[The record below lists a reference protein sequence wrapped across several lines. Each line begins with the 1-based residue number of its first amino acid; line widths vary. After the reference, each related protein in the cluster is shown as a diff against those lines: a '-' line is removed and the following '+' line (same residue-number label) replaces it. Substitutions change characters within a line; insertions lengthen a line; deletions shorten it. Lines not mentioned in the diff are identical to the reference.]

1 MGRMNLGRLFLGGLV
16 AGVVGNVLHAVTGMY
31 LTVDEMSDM
40 ERRLNLSHEAINSSM
55 ATWIIVDFVWGLLLV
70 FTYAAMRSRFGP
82 GPKTAVVSGVT
93 LWLAVCSV
101 FAGLTAIGIYT
112 EQAFIKESFLNLV
125 TVLAA
130 SLAGAYFY
138 KE

>member
-16 AGVVGNVLHAVTGMY
+16 AGVVGNALHAVSGLY

-40 ERRLNLSHEAINSSM
+40 ERRLNLSHETVASSM
-55 ATWIIVDFVWGLLLV
+55 TTWIIVDFAWGLLLV
-70 FTYAAMRSRFGP
+70 FAYAAMRSRFGP
-82 GPKTAVVSGVT
+82 GPKTAIVSGVT
-93 LWLAVCSV
+93 LWLAVASV
-101 FAGLTAIGIYT
+101 FAGLTAMGIYT
-112 EQAFIKESFLNLV
+112 EQAFIKETFLNLV

-130 SLAGAYFY
+130 SVAGAYVY

>member
-1 MGRMNLGRLFLGGLV
+1 MGRMNMGRLILGGLV
-16 AGVVGNVLHAVTGMY
+16 AGVVGNVLHFVTGMY

-101 FAGLTAIGIYT
+101 FAGLTAIGVYT
-112 EQAFIKESFLNLV
+112 EQAFIKESFLHLV

>member
-1 MGRMNLGRLFLGGLV
+1 MGRMNMGRLIAGGLV
-16 AGVVGNVLHAVTGMY
+16 AGVVGNVLHAVSGMY
-31 LTVDEMSDM
+31 LTTVEMSDM
-40 ERRLNLSHEAINSSM
+40 QRRLGLSQDVINSSM
-55 ATWIIVDFVWGLLLV
+55 PTWIIVDLVWGLLLV
-70 FTYAAMRSRFGP
+70 FTYAAMRPRFGP

-125 TVLAA
+125 TAIAA
-130 SLAGAYFY
+130 SLAGAALY

>member
-1 MGRMNLGRLFLGGLV
+1 MNMGRLIAGGLV
-16 AGVVGNVLHAVTGMY
+16 AGVVGNALHALSGMY
-31 LTVDEMSDM
+31 LTTVEMSDM
-40 ERRLNLSHEAINSSM
+40 QRRLGLSQDAINSSM
-55 ATWIIVDFVWGLLLV
+55 TTWIIVDFVWGLLLV

-93 LWLAVCSV
+93 LWLAVASV
-101 FAGLTAIGIYT
+101 FAGLTAIGVYT
-112 EQAFIKESFLNLV
+112 DQAFIKETFLNLV

-130 SLAGAYFY
+130 SLAGAYVY

>member
-1 MGRMNLGRLFLGGLV
+1 MGRMNMGRLILGGLV
-16 AGVVGNVLHAVTGMY
+16 AGVVGNALHALAGLY
-31 LTVDEMSDM
+31 LTVDEMNDM
-40 ERRLNLSHEAINSSM
+40 ERRLNLPHEAVASSM
-55 ATWIIVDFVWGLLLV
+55 YTWIIVDLVWGLLLV

-93 LWLAVCSV
+93 LWLAVASV
-101 FAGLTAIGIYT
+101 FAGLTAMGVYT
-112 EQAFIKESFLNLV
+112 EQAFIKETFLNLV

-130 SLAGAYFY
+130 SMAGAYFY